1 MTEESSGYRITI
13 HRSLTEPILLAGV
26 PRGFCII
33 NFTIAAAVIL
43 GLHVLIFF
51 PVNIIVHFIAVMLII
66 LTGKKIRTCSPK
78 ITAAAI
84 VKFIIQK
91 PLGTPANK
99 IGSVRDL

>member
-51 PVNIIVHFIAVMLII
+51 PVNIIVHFIAVMLI
-66 LTGKKIRTCSPK
+66 KKDRDFFSVLSRHFK
-78 ITAAAI
+78 Y
-84 VKFIIQK
+84 KKYYK
-91 PLGTPANK
+91 P
-99 IGSVRDL
+99 